1 MPLDLPKPGA
11 GKSMSGKKKAT
22 LFISAVAVGGA
33 GIYLYR
39 KHSAAASTT
48 GTAADSGIDP
58 NTGVPYADETGT
70 SIDPNTGIPYADET
84 AGTTPGLEGTY
95 NPLTGQYTPGLGGIP
110 GGNAPASN
118 AMWAQSAESFLVSED
133 YDPATTAAALGAYLV
148 GVPLTQAQ
156 YSIVQAAIAFEGQPP
171 QGAPPVQ
178 QLPPGGQTNPP
189 PGGGTGGG
197 TPAPTGNVTVPNVVG
212 SRGLTA
218 RLALTARGL
227 KENQIPKTTPK
238 GKAVYATSQSPKAG
252 AKVARLPLT
261 SDQRSRE

>member
-11 GKSMSGKKKAT
+11 GKQMSGKKKAA
-22 LFISAVAVGGA
+22 LFGGAVVVGGA

-39 KHSAAASTT
+39 KHAANTTAATTADTT
-48 GTAADSGIDP
+48 GTDP
-58 NTGVPYADETGT
+58 NA
-70 SIDPNTGIPYADET
+70 IDPNTGIPYADET

-95 NPLTGQYTPGLGGIP
+95 NPVTGQYTPGLGGIP

-118 AMWAQSAESFLVSED
+118 AMWAQAAESFLVSED

-189 PGGGTGGG
+189 LPPRGGTGGG
-197 TPAPTGNVTVPNVVG
+197 TPKPTGNVTVPNVVG

-227 KENQIPKTTPK
+227 KENQVPKTTPK

-252 AKVARLPLT
+252 AKVKAGSTVTVNVGPKK
-261 SDQRSRE
+261 